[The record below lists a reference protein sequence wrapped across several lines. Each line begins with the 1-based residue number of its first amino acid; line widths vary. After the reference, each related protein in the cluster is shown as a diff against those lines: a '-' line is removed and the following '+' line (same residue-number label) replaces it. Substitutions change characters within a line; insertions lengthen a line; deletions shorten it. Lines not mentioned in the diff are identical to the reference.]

1 MFIYIVTVRQ
11 RNLIKKGDLSWDGV
25 FFNIPSLPQWK
36 SKISVD
42 FSPVIA
48 SKLSHSNSLC
58 IKERSEFDILS
69 KGLETLFIKKCL
81 FCIVKFEFLQ
91 ITHVWDEKIY
101 L

>member
-1 MFIYIVTVRQ
+1 MKI
-11 RNLIKKGDLSWDGV
+11 
-25 FFNIPSLPQWK
+25 
-36 SKISVD
+36 KISVD

-58 IKERSEFDILS
+58 LKEQSEFDILS

-81 FCIVKFEFLQ
+81 FYIVKFEFLQ

>member
-1 MFIYIVTVRQ
+1 MKI
-11 RNLIKKGDLSWDGV
+11 
-25 FFNIPSLPQWK
+25 
-36 SKISVD
+36 KISVD

-69 KGLETLFIKKCL
+69 KGLKTLFTKKCL
-81 FCIVKFEFLQ
+81 FYIVKFEFLQ
-91 ITHVWDEKIY
+91 ITHVWYEKIY